1 MAMGTPSLDATS
13 REPRWFVLAM
23 AYRWP
28 ASMLLAV
35 LVLSATASRILQ
47 QPLPVAL
54 PENTPLAVKVVGGVK
69 VDQLALP
76 VVQVQV
82 AGDAPLPVSG
92 SVKVSEAVAINGA
105 VNVDAIEAPVNVGSF
120 ANPVPVS
127 GDEPFPVSGSVTVDG
142 IDGKVRVNVNPLPGG
157 GLPLP

>member
-105 VNVDAIEAPVNVGSF
+105 VNVDAIEAPV
-120 ANPVPVS
+120 
-127 GDEPFPVSGSVTVDG
+127 DRPFPVSGSVTVDG